1 MVLGIISHCWKL
13 QSCIRQSITPRKE
26 VISMTKSILGHPVIL
41 TRKDIKASKSI
52 KTDQKGNPIPKSR
65 NWKYSIG
72 RIWSLMEG
80 NRLKLTIVILSVIIS
95 SLLGLVGPFMIGQ
108 LIDNKIL
115 KKNFDGI
122 ENDLL
127 ILFFI
132 FIGLSLFSYIAA
144 IIMVTIAQ
152 ETVYKLR
159 MLLFSRLQKLPIPF
173 FDKRQHGELM
183 SRMTNDIDTISQVLN
198 SSFIQFTSSV
208 ITIVGTIIVMLMLS
222 PLLTLLTMMIIPLML
237 VAMRWIT
244 NRTSI
249 LYKKRQR
256 AIGEMN
262 GYIEEIISGQEVVKL
277 FSREARVTDGFTEK
291 NANVRDISYWSV
303 SYSGLIPKVMNFFNN
318 LSFAIV
324 AGIGGVLALNGNE
337 ITVGTIV
344 IFAEYARQFTR
355 PLNDLANQFNTV
367 LSALSGAE
375 RVFEIIDTERE
386 IDIDNSN
393 RNLTIRGDISFEQVV
408 FKYNEEQLKPTIN
421 NVTIQLN
428 QGESL
433 ALVGAT
439 GAGKT
444 TLVQLLA
451 RFYEINAGKILIDNI
466 DIKDIPKQTLRSQ
479 MAYVLQDPF
488 IFDGTIRE
496 NIKYRNQHISDDVMI
511 QAAKDANAY
520 DFIMRLENGFDTEI
534 SFESTH
540 LSQGEK
546 QLINIARALI
556 LDPKILL
563 LDEATSNIDTVTEM
577 KLQQAIERLM
587 KNRTSIIIAHR
598 LNTVK
603 KADKIV
609 VLEKGEILEQGYQ
622 KDLIAQQGIY
632 AKMLKSGDE
641 ALLE

>member
-1 MVLGIISHCWKL
+1 
-13 QSCIRQSITPRKE
+13 
-26 VISMTKSILGHPVIL
+26 MTKSILGHPVIL

-115 KKNFDGI
+115 KKNFDVI

-132 FIGLSLFSYIAA
+132 FIGLSLCSYIAA

>member
-1 MVLGIISHCWKL
+1 MV
-13 QSCIRQSITPRKE
+13 
-26 VISMTKSILGHPVIL
+26 KSILGHPVIL
-41 TRKDIKASKSI
+41 TRKDIKESKSI
-52 KTDQKGNPIPKSR
+52 NTDQRGNPIPKSS
-65 NWKYSIG
+65 NWKYAIG

-80 NRLKLTIVILSVIIS
+80 DRLKLTVVIVSVIIS
-95 SLLGLVGPFMIGQ
+95 SLLGLVGPYMIGQ
-108 LIDNKIL
+108 MIDNKIL
-115 KKNFDGI
+115 KKNFEGI

-127 ILFFI
+127 ILLFI
-132 FIGLSLFSYIAA
+132 FIGLSLFSYVAA

-208 ITIVGTIIVMLMLS
+208 ITIIGTIIVMLLLS

-237 VAMRWIT
+237 IAMHWIT

-249 LYKKRQR
+249 LYKRRQR
-256 AIGEMN
+256 AVGEMN

-277 FSREARVTDGFTEK
+277 FTREARVTEGFTEK
-291 NANVRDISYWSV
+291 NAKVRDISYWSV

-324 AGIGGVLALNGNE
+324 AGIGGILALNGNG

-375 RVFEIIDTERE
+375 RVFEIIDTEPE
-386 IDIDNSN
+386 VDIDNSN
-393 RNLTIRGDISFEQVV
+393 RNLTIQGEISFEHVI

-421 NVTIQLN
+421 DVTIHLN

-444 TLVQLLA
+444 TLMQLLA
-451 RFYEINAGKILIDNI
+451 RFYEINSGKITIDGI
-466 DIKDIPKQTLRSQ
+466 DIKDIPKQTLRNQ

-496 NIKYRNQHISDDVMI
+496 NIKYKNQHISDEIMI

-520 DFIMRLENGFDTEI
+520 DFIMRLEDDFDTKI

-556 LDPKILL
+556 SDPKILL

-603 KADKIV
+603 IADKIV
-609 VLEKGEILEQGYQ
+609 VLEKGKIIEQGYQ
-622 KDLIAQQGIY
+622 KDLVMQDGMY

>member
-1 MVLGIISHCWKL
+1 MV
-13 QSCIRQSITPRKE
+13 
-26 VISMTKSILGHPVIL
+26 KSILGHPVIL
-41 TRKDIKASKSI
+41 TRKDIKESKSI
-52 KTDQKGNPIPKSR
+52 NTDQRGNPIPKSS
-65 NWKYSIG
+65 NWKYAIG

-80 NRLKLTIVILSVIIS
+80 DRLKLTVVIVSVIIS
-95 SLLGLVGPFMIGQ
+95 SLLGLVGPYMIGQ
-108 LIDNKIL
+108 MIDNKIL
-115 KKNFDGI
+115 KKNFEGI

-127 ILFFI
+127 ILLFI
-132 FIGLSLFSYIAA
+132 FIGLSLFSYVAA

-208 ITIVGTIIVMLMLS
+208 ITIIGTIIVMLLLS

-237 VAMRWIT
+237 IAMRWIT

-249 LYKKRQR
+249 LYKRRQR
-256 AIGEMN
+256 AVGEMN

-277 FSREARVTDGFTEK
+277 FTREARVTEGFTEK
-291 NANVRDISYWSV
+291 NAKVRDISYWSV

-324 AGIGGVLALNGNE
+324 AGIGGVLALNGNG

-375 RVFEIIDTERE
+375 RVFEIIDTEPE
-386 IDIDNSN
+386 VDIDNSN
-393 RNLTIRGDISFEQVV
+393 RNLTIQGEISFEHVI

-421 NVTIQLN
+421 DVTIHLN

-444 TLVQLLA
+444 TLMQLLA
-451 RFYEINAGKILIDNI
+451 RFYEINSGKITIDGI
-466 DIKDIPKQTLRSQ
+466 DIKDIPKQTLRNQ

-496 NIKYRNQHISDDVMI
+496 NIKYKNQHISDEVMI

-520 DFIMRLENGFDTEI
+520 DFIMRLEHGFDTKI

-556 LDPKILL
+556 SDPKILL

-603 KADKIV
+603 IADKIV
-609 VLEKGEILEQGYQ
+609 VLEKGKIIEQGYQ
-622 KDLIAQQGIY
+622 KDLVMQDGMY
-632 AKMLKSGDE
+632 ARMLKSGDE

>member
-1 MVLGIISHCWKL
+1 MV
-13 QSCIRQSITPRKE
+13 
-26 VISMTKSILGHPVIL
+26 KSILGHPVIL
-41 TRKDIKASKSI
+41 TRKDIKESKSI
-52 KTDQKGNPIPKSR
+52 NTDQRGNPIPKSS
-65 NWKYSIG
+65 NWKYAIG

-80 NRLKLTIVILSVIIS
+80 DRLKLTVVIVSVIIS
-95 SLLGLVGPFMIGQ
+95 SLLGLVGPYMIGQ
-108 LIDNKIL
+108 MIDNKIL
-115 KKNFDGI
+115 KKNFEGI

-127 ILFFI
+127 ILLFI
-132 FIGLSLFSYIAA
+132 FIGLSLFSYVAA

-208 ITIVGTIIVMLMLS
+208 ITIIGTIIVMLLLS

-237 VAMRWIT
+237 IAMRWIT

-249 LYKKRQR
+249 LYKRRQR
-256 AIGEMN
+256 AVGEMN

-277 FSREARVTDGFTEK
+277 FTREARVTEGFTEK
-291 NANVRDISYWSV
+291 NAKVRDISYWSV

-324 AGIGGVLALNGNE
+324 AGIGGILALNGNG

-375 RVFEIIDTERE
+375 RVFEIIDTEPE
-386 IDIDNSN
+386 VDIDNSN
-393 RNLTIRGDISFEQVV
+393 RNLTIQGEISFEHVI

-421 NVTIQLN
+421 DVTIHLN

-444 TLVQLLA
+444 TLMQLLA
-451 RFYEINAGKILIDNI
+451 RFYEINSGKITIDGI
-466 DIKDIPKQTLRSQ
+466 DIKDIPKQTLRNQ

-496 NIKYRNQHISDDVMI
+496 NIKYKNQHISDEVMI

-520 DFIMRLENGFDTEI
+520 DFIMRLEHGFDTKI

-556 LDPKILL
+556 SDPKILL

-603 KADKIV
+603 IADKIV
-609 VLEKGEILEQGYQ
+609 VLEKGKIIEQGYQ
-622 KDLIAQQGIY
+622 KDLVMQDGMY
-632 AKMLKSGDE
+632 ARMLKSGDE

>member
-1 MVLGIISHCWKL
+1 MV
-13 QSCIRQSITPRKE
+13 
-26 VISMTKSILGHPVIL
+26 KSILGHPVIL
-41 TRKDIKASKSI
+41 TRKDIKESKTI
-52 KTDQKGNPIPKSR
+52 NTDQRGNPIPKSS
-65 NWKYSIG
+65 NWKYAIG

-80 NRLKLTIVILSVIIS
+80 DRLKLTVVIVSVIIS
-95 SLLGLVGPFMIGQ
+95 SLLGLVGPYMIGQ
-108 LIDNKIL
+108 MIDNKIL
-115 KKNFDGI
+115 KKNFEGI

-127 ILFFI
+127 ILLFI
-132 FIGLSLFSYIAA
+132 FIGLSLFSYVAA

-208 ITIVGTIIVMLMLS
+208 ITIIGTIIVMLLLS

-237 VAMRWIT
+237 IAMRWIT

-249 LYKKRQR
+249 LYKRRQR
-256 AIGEMN
+256 AVGEMN

-277 FSREARVTDGFTEK
+277 FTREARVTEGFTEK
-291 NANVRDISYWSV
+291 NAKVRDISYWSV

-324 AGIGGVLALNGNE
+324 AGIGGVLALNGNG

-375 RVFEIIDTERE
+375 RVFEIIDTEPE
-386 IDIDNSN
+386 VDIDNSN
-393 RNLTIRGDISFEQVV
+393 RNLTIQGEISFEHVI

-421 NVTIQLN
+421 DVTIHLN

-444 TLVQLLA
+444 TLMQLLA
-451 RFYEINAGKILIDNI
+451 RFYEINSGKITIDGI
-466 DIKDIPKQTLRSQ
+466 DIKDIPKQTLRNQ

-496 NIKYRNQHISDDVMI
+496 NIKYKNQHISDEVMI

-520 DFIMRLENGFDTEI
+520 DFIMSLEHGFDTKI

-556 LDPKILL
+556 SDPKILL

-603 KADKIV
+603 IADKIV
-609 VLEKGEILEQGYQ
+609 VLEKGKIIEQGYQ
-622 KDLIAQQGIY
+622 KDLVMQDGMY
-632 AKMLKSGDE
+632 TKMLKSGDE

>member
-1 MVLGIISHCWKL
+1 MV
-13 QSCIRQSITPRKE
+13 
-26 VISMTKSILGHPVIL
+26 KSILGHPVIL
-41 TRKDIKASKSI
+41 TRKDIKESKTI
-52 KTDQKGNPIPKSR
+52 NTDQRGNPIPKSS
-65 NWKYSIG
+65 NWKYAIG

-80 NRLKLTIVILSVIIS
+80 NRLKLTVVIVSVIIS
-95 SLLGLVGPFMIGQ
+95 SLLGLVGPYMIGQ
-108 LIDNKIL
+108 MIDNKIL
-115 KKNFDGI
+115 KKNFEGI

-127 ILFFI
+127 ILLFI
-132 FIGLSLFSYIAA
+132 FIGLSLFSYVAA

-159 MLLFSRLQKLPIPF
+159 MLLFSRLQKLPISF

-208 ITIVGTIIVMLMLS
+208 ITIIGTIIVMLLLS

-237 VAMRWIT
+237 IAMRWIT

-249 LYKKRQR
+249 LYKRRQR
-256 AIGEMN
+256 AVGEMN

-277 FSREARVTDGFTEK
+277 FTREARVTEGFTEK
-291 NANVRDISYWSV
+291 NAKVRDISYWSV

-324 AGIGGVLALNGNE
+324 AGIGGVLALNGNG

-375 RVFEIIDTERE
+375 RVFEIIDTEPE
-386 IDIDNSN
+386 VDIDNSN
-393 RNLTIRGDISFEQVV
+393 RNLTIQGEISFEHVI

-421 NVTIQLN
+421 DVTIHLN

-444 TLVQLLA
+444 TLMQLLA
-451 RFYEINAGKILIDNI
+451 RFYEINSGKITIDGI
-466 DIKDIPKQTLRSQ
+466 DIKDIPKQTLRNQ

-496 NIKYRNQHISDDVMI
+496 NIKYKNQHISDEVMI

-520 DFIMRLENGFDTEI
+520 DFIMRLEHGFDTKI

-556 LDPKILL
+556 SDPKILL

-603 KADKIV
+603 IADKIV
-609 VLEKGEILEQGYQ
+609 VLEKGKIIEQGYQ
-622 KDLIAQQGIY
+622 KDLVMQDGMY

>member
-1 MVLGIISHCWKL
+1 M
-13 QSCIRQSITPRKE
+13 IR
-26 VISMTKSILGHPVIL
+26 SILGHPVIL

-52 KTDQKGNPIPKSR
+52 KTDQRGNPIPKSR

-122 ENDLL
+122 ENDLVM
-127 ILFFI
+127 LFFI

-355 PLNDLANQFNTV
+355 PLNDPANQFNTV

-375 RVFEIIDTERE
+375 RVFEIIDTEPE
-386 IDIDNSN
+386 IDIDNRN
-393 RNLTIRGDISFEQVV
+393 KNLTIRGDISFEQVV

-466 DIKDIPKQTLRSQ
+466 DIKDIPKQTLRNQ

-496 NIKYRNQHISDDVMI
+496 NIKYRNQHVSDDVMI

>member
-1 MVLGIISHCWKL
+1 MI
-13 QSCIRQSITPRKE
+13 
-26 VISMTKSILGHPVIL
+26 KSILGHPVIL
-41 TRKDIKASKSI
+41 TRKDIKESKSI
-52 KTDQKGNPIPKSR
+52 KTDQRGNPIPKSS

-95 SLLGLVGPFMIGQ
+95 SLLGLVGPYMIGQ

-122 ENDLL
+122 ENDLV

-208 ITIVGTIIVMLMLS
+208 ITIVGTIIVMLLLS

-324 AGIGGVLALNGNE
+324 AGIGGLLALNGNE

-375 RVFEIIDTERE
+375 RVFEIIDTEPE
-386 IDIDNSN
+386 IDIDNRN
-393 RNLTIRGDISFEQVV
+393 RNLTIRGDISFDQVV

-451 RFYEINAGKILIDNI
+451 RFYEINAGKIMIDNI
-466 DIKDIPKQTLRSQ
+466 DIKDIPKQTLRNQ

-496 NIKYRNQHISDDVMI
+496 NIKYRNQHVSDDVMI

-520 DFIMRLENGFDTEI
+520 DFIMRLENDFDTEI

-603 KADKIV
+603 KTDKIV

>member
-1 MVLGIISHCWKL
+1 MV
-13 QSCIRQSITPRKE
+13 
-26 VISMTKSILGHPVIL
+26 KSILGHPVIL
-41 TRKDIKASKSI
+41 TRKDIKESKSI
-52 KTDQKGNPIPKSR
+52 NTDQRGNPIPKSS
-65 NWKYSIG
+65 NWKYAIG

-80 NRLKLTIVILSVIIS
+80 DRLKLTVVIVSVIIS
-95 SLLGLVGPFMIGQ
+95 SLLGLVGPYMIGQ
-108 LIDNKIL
+108 MIDNKIL
-115 KKNFDGI
+115 KKNFEGI

-127 ILFFI
+127 ILLFI
-132 FIGLSLFSYIAA
+132 FIGLSLFSYVAA

-208 ITIVGTIIVMLMLS
+208 ITIIGTIIVMLLLS

-237 VAMRWIT
+237 IAMRWIT

-249 LYKKRQR
+249 LYKRRQR

-277 FSREARVTDGFTEK
+277 FTREARVTEGFTEK
-291 NANVRDISYWSV
+291 NAKVRDISYWSV

-324 AGIGGVLALNGNE
+324 AGIGGVLALNGNG

-375 RVFEIIDTERE
+375 RVFEIIDTEPE
-386 IDIDNSN
+386 VDIDNSN
-393 RNLTIRGDISFEQVV
+393 RNLTIQGEISFEHVI

-421 NVTIQLN
+421 DVTIHLN

-444 TLVQLLA
+444 TLMQLLA
-451 RFYEINAGKILIDNI
+451 RFYEINSGKITIDGI
-466 DIKDIPKQTLRSQ
+466 DIKDIPKQTLRNQ

-496 NIKYRNQHISDDVMI
+496 NIKYKNQHISDEVMI

-520 DFIMRLENGFDTEI
+520 DFIMRLEHGFDTKI

-556 LDPKILL
+556 SDPKILL

-603 KADKIV
+603 IADKIV
-609 VLEKGEILEQGYQ
+609 VLEKGKIIEQGYQ
-622 KDLIAQQGIY
+622 KDLVMQDGMY
-632 AKMLKSGDE
+632 ARMLKSGDE

>member
-1 MVLGIISHCWKL
+1 MV
-13 QSCIRQSITPRKE
+13 
-26 VISMTKSILGHPVIL
+26 KSILGHPVIL
-41 TRKDIKASKSI
+41 TRKDIKESKSI
-52 KTDQKGNPIPKSR
+52 NTDQRGNPIPKSS
-65 NWKYSIG
+65 NWKYAIG

-80 NRLKLTIVILSVIIS
+80 DRLKLTVVIVSVIIS
-95 SLLGLVGPFMIGQ
+95 SLLGLVGPYMIGQ
-108 LIDNKIL
+108 MIDNKIL
-115 KKNFDGI
+115 KKNFEGI

-127 ILFFI
+127 ILLFI
-132 FIGLSLFSYIAA
+132 FIGLSLFSYVAA

-208 ITIVGTIIVMLMLS
+208 ITIIGTIIVMLLLS

-237 VAMRWIT
+237 IAMRWIT

-249 LYKKRQR
+249 LYKRRQR
-256 AIGEMN
+256 AVGEMN

-277 FSREARVTDGFTEK
+277 FTREARVTEGFTEK
-291 NANVRDISYWSV
+291 NAKVRDISYWSV

-324 AGIGGVLALNGNE
+324 AGIGGILALNGNG

-375 RVFEIIDTERE
+375 RVFEIIDTEPE
-386 IDIDNSN
+386 VDIDNSN
-393 RNLTIRGDISFEQVV
+393 RKLTIQGEISFEHVI

-421 NVTIQLN
+421 DVTIHLN

-444 TLVQLLA
+444 TLMQLLA
-451 RFYEINAGKILIDNI
+451 RFYEINSGKITIDGI
-466 DIKDIPKQTLRSQ
+466 DIKAIPKQTLRNQ

-496 NIKYRNQHISDDVMI
+496 NIKYKNQHISDEVMI

-520 DFIMRLENGFDTEI
+520 DFIMRLEHGFDTKI

-556 LDPKILL
+556 SDPKILL

-603 KADKIV
+603 IADKIV
-609 VLEKGEILEQGYQ
+609 VLEKGKIIEQGYQ
-622 KDLIAQQGIY
+622 KDLVMQDGMY

>member
-1 MVLGIISHCWKL
+1 MV
-13 QSCIRQSITPRKE
+13 
-26 VISMTKSILGHPVIL
+26 KSILGHPVIL
-41 TRKDIKASKSI
+41 TRKDIKESKSI
-52 KTDQKGNPIPKSR
+52 NTDQRGNPIPKSS
-65 NWKYSIG
+65 NWKYAIG

-80 NRLKLTIVILSVIIS
+80 DRLKLTVVIVSVIIS
-95 SLLGLVGPFMIGQ
+95 SLLGLVGPYMIGQ
-108 LIDNKIL
+108 MIDNKIL
-115 KKNFDGI
+115 KKNFEGI

-127 ILFFI
+127 ILLFI
-132 FIGLSLFSYIAA
+132 FIGLSLFSYVAA

-208 ITIVGTIIVMLMLS
+208 ITIIGTIIVMLLLS

-237 VAMRWIT
+237 IAMHWIT

-249 LYKKRQR
+249 LYKRRQR

-277 FSREARVTDGFTEK
+277 FTREARVTEGFTEK
-291 NANVRDISYWSV
+291 NAKVRDISYWSV

-324 AGIGGVLALNGNE
+324 AGIGGVLALNGNG

-355 PLNDLANQFNTV
+355 PLNDMANQFNTV

-375 RVFEIIDTERE
+375 RVFEIIDTEPE
-386 IDIDNSN
+386 VDIDNSN
-393 RNLTIRGDISFEQVV
+393 RNLTIQGEISFEHVI

-421 NVTIQLN
+421 DVTIHLN

-444 TLVQLLA
+444 TLMQLLA
-451 RFYEINAGKILIDNI
+451 RFYEINSGKITIDGI
-466 DIKDIPKQTLRSQ
+466 DIKDIPKQTLRNQ

-496 NIKYRNQHISDDVMI
+496 NIKYKNQHISDEIMI
-511 QAAKDANAY
+511 HAAKDANAY
-520 DFIMRLENGFDTEI
+520 DFIMRLEDGFDTKI

-556 LDPKILL
+556 SDPKILL

-603 KADKIV
+603 IADKIV
-609 VLEKGEILEQGYQ
+609 VLEKGKIIEQGYQ
-622 KDLIAQQGIY
+622 KDLVMQDGMY

>member
-1 MVLGIISHCWKL
+1 MI
-13 QSCIRQSITPRKE
+13 
-26 VISMTKSILGHPVIL
+26 KSILGHPVIL
-41 TRKDIKASKSI
+41 TRKDIKESKSI
-52 KTDQKGNPIPKSR
+52 KTDQRGNPIPKSS
-65 NWKYSIG
+65 NWKYAIG

-80 NRLKLTIVILSVIIS
+80 NRLKLTVVIVSVIIS
-95 SLLGLVGPFMIGQ
+95 SLLGLVGPYMIGQ
-108 LIDNKIL
+108 MIDNKIL
-115 KKNFDGI
+115 KKNFEGI

-132 FIGLSLFSYIAA
+132 FIGLSLFSYVAA

-198 SSFIQFTSSV
+198 SSFIQFTSSI
-208 ITIVGTIIVMLMLS
+208 ITIIGTIIVMLLLS

-237 VAMRWIT
+237 IAMRWIT

-249 LYKKRQR
+249 LYKRRQR

-277 FSREARVTDGFTEK
+277 FTREARVTEGFTEK
-291 NANVRDISYWSV
+291 NAKVRDISYWSV

-324 AGIGGVLALNGNE
+324 AGIGGVLALNGNG

-375 RVFEIIDTERE
+375 RVFEIIDTEPE
-386 IDIDNSN
+386 VDIDNSN
-393 RNLTIRGDISFEQVV
+393 RNLTIRGEISFEQVT

-421 NVTIQLN
+421 DVTIHLN

-444 TLVQLLA
+444 TLMQLLA
-451 RFYEINAGKILIDNI
+451 RFYEINSGKITIDGI
-466 DIKDIPKQTLRSQ
+466 DIKDIPKQTLRNQ

-496 NIKYRNQHISDDVMI
+496 NIKYKNQHISDEVMI

-520 DFIMRLENGFDTEI
+520 DFIMRLEDGFDTKI

-556 LDPKILL
+556 SDPKILL

-587 KNRTSIIIAHR
+587 KNRTSLIIAHR

-603 KADKIV
+603 IADKIV
-609 VLEKGEILEQGYQ
+609 VLEKGKIIEQGYQ
-622 KDLIAQQGIY
+622 KDLVMQDGMY

>member
-1 MVLGIISHCWKL
+1 MV
-13 QSCIRQSITPRKE
+13 
-26 VISMTKSILGHPVIL
+26 KSILGHPVIL
-41 TRKDIKASKSI
+41 TRKDIKESKSI
-52 KTDQKGNPIPKSR
+52 NTDQRGNPIPKSS
-65 NWKYSIG
+65 NWKYAIG

-80 NRLKLTIVILSVIIS
+80 DRLKLTVVIVSVIIS
-95 SLLGLVGPFMIGQ
+95 SLLGLVGPYMIGQ
-108 LIDNKIL
+108 MIDNKIL
-115 KKNFDGI
+115 KKNFEGI

-127 ILFFI
+127 ILLFI
-132 FIGLSLFSYIAA
+132 FIGLSLFSYVAA

-208 ITIVGTIIVMLMLS
+208 ITIIGTIIVMLLLS

-237 VAMRWIT
+237 IAMRWIT

-249 LYKKRQR
+249 LYKRRQR
-256 AIGEMN
+256 AVGEMN

-277 FSREARVTDGFTEK
+277 FTREARVTEGFTEK
-291 NANVRDISYWSV
+291 NAKVRDISYWSV

-324 AGIGGVLALNGNE
+324 AGIGGILALNGNG

-344 IFAEYARQFTR
+344 IFAKYARQFTR

-375 RVFEIIDTERE
+375 RVFEIIDTEPE
-386 IDIDNSN
+386 VDIDNSN
-393 RNLTIRGDISFEQVV
+393 RNLTIQGEISFEHVI

-421 NVTIQLN
+421 DVTIHLN

-444 TLVQLLA
+444 TLMQLLA
-451 RFYEINAGKILIDNI
+451 RFYEINSGKITIDGI
-466 DIKDIPKQTLRSQ
+466 DIKDIPKQTLRNQ

-496 NIKYRNQHISDDVMI
+496 NIKYKNQHISDEIMI

-520 DFIMRLENGFDTEI
+520 DFIMRLEDGFDTKI

-556 LDPKILL
+556 SDPKILL

-603 KADKIV
+603 IADKIV
-609 VLEKGEILEQGYQ
+609 VLEKGKIIEQGYQ
-622 KDLIAQQGIY
+622 KDLVMQDGMY

>member
-1 MVLGIISHCWKL
+1 MV
-13 QSCIRQSITPRKE
+13 
-26 VISMTKSILGHPVIL
+26 KSILGHPVIL
-41 TRKDIKASKSI
+41 TRKDIKESKSI
-52 KTDQKGNPIPKSR
+52 NTDQRGNPIPKSS
-65 NWKYSIG
+65 NWKYAIG

-80 NRLKLTIVILSVIIS
+80 DRLKLTVVIVSVIIS
-95 SLLGLVGPFMIGQ
+95 SLLGLVGPYMIGQ
-108 LIDNKIL
+108 MIDNKIL
-115 KKNFDGI
+115 KKNFEGI

-127 ILFFI
+127 ILLFI
-132 FIGLSLFSYIAA
+132 FIGLSLFSYVAA

-152 ETVYKLR
+152 EAVYRLR

-208 ITIVGTIIVMLMLS
+208 ITIIGTIIVMLLLS

-237 VAMRWIT
+237 IAMHWIT

-249 LYKKRQR
+249 LYKRRQR
-256 AIGEMN
+256 AVGEMN

-277 FSREARVTDGFTEK
+277 FTREARVTEGFTEK
-291 NANVRDISYWSV
+291 NAKVRDISYWSV

-324 AGIGGVLALNGNE
+324 AGIGGILALNGNG

-375 RVFEIIDTERE
+375 RVFEIIDTEPE
-386 IDIDNSN
+386 VDIDNSN
-393 RNLTIRGDISFEQVV
+393 RNLTIQGEISFEHVI

-421 NVTIQLN
+421 DVTIHLN

-444 TLVQLLA
+444 TLMQLLA
-451 RFYEINAGKILIDNI
+451 RFYEINSGKITIDGI
-466 DIKDIPKQTLRSQ
+466 DIKDIPKQTLRNQ

-496 NIKYRNQHISDDVMI
+496 NIKYKNQHISDEVMI

-520 DFIMRLENGFDTEI
+520 DFIMRLEDDFDTKI

-556 LDPKILL
+556 SDPKILL

-603 KADKIV
+603 IADKIV
-609 VLEKGEILEQGYQ
+609 VLEKGKIIEQGYQ
-622 KDLIAQQGIY
+622 KDLVMQDGMY

>member
-1 MVLGIISHCWKL
+1 MV
-13 QSCIRQSITPRKE
+13 
-26 VISMTKSILGHPVIL
+26 KSILGHPVIL
-41 TRKDIKASKSI
+41 TRKDIKESKSI
-52 KTDQKGNPIPKSR
+52 NTDQRGNPIPKSS
-65 NWKYSIG
+65 NWKYAIG

-80 NRLKLTIVILSVIIS
+80 DRLKLTVVIVSVIIS
-95 SLLGLVGPFMIGQ
+95 SLLGLVGPYMIGQ
-108 LIDNKIL
+108 MIDNKIL
-115 KKNFDGI
+115 KKNFEGI

-127 ILFFI
+127 ILLFI
-132 FIGLSLFSYIAA
+132 FIGLSLFSYVAA

-208 ITIVGTIIVMLMLS
+208 ITIIGTIIVMLLLS

-237 VAMRWIT
+237 IAMRWIT

-249 LYKKRQR
+249 LYKRRQR
-256 AIGEMN
+256 AVGEMN
-262 GYIEEIISGQEVVKL
+262 GFIEEIISGQEVVKL
-277 FSREARVTDGFTEK
+277 FTREARVTEGFTEK
-291 NANVRDISYWSV
+291 NAKVRDISYWSV

-324 AGIGGVLALNGNE
+324 AGIGGVLALNGNG

-375 RVFEIIDTERE
+375 RVFEIIDTEPE
-386 IDIDNSN
+386 VDIDNSN
-393 RNLTIRGDISFEQVV
+393 RNLTIQGEISFEHVI

-421 NVTIQLN
+421 DVTIHLN

-444 TLVQLLA
+444 TLMQLLA
-451 RFYEINAGKILIDNI
+451 RFYKINSGKITIDGI
-466 DIKDIPKQTLRSQ
+466 DIKDIPKQTLRNQ

-496 NIKYRNQHISDDVMI
+496 NIKYKNQHISDEVMI

-520 DFIMRLENGFDTEI
+520 DFIMRLEHGFDTKI

-556 LDPKILL
+556 SDPKILL

-603 KADKIV
+603 IADKIV
-609 VLEKGEILEQGYQ
+609 VLEKGKIIEQGYQ
-622 KDLIAQQGIY
+622 KDLVMQDGMY

>member
-1 MVLGIISHCWKL
+1 MV
-13 QSCIRQSITPRKE
+13 
-26 VISMTKSILGHPVIL
+26 KSILGHPVIL
-41 TRKDIKASKSI
+41 TRKDIKESKSI
-52 KTDQKGNPIPKSR
+52 NTDQRGNPIPKSS
-65 NWKYSIG
+65 NWKYAIG

-80 NRLKLTIVILSVIIS
+80 DRLKLTVVIVSVIIS
-95 SLLGLVGPFMIGQ
+95 SLLGLVGPYMIGQ
-108 LIDNKIL
+108 MIDNKIL
-115 KKNFDGI
+115 KKNFEGI
-122 ENDLL
+122 EKDLL
-127 ILFFI
+127 ILLFI
-132 FIGLSLFSYIAA
+132 FIGLSLFSYVAA

-208 ITIVGTIIVMLMLS
+208 ITIIGTIIVMLLLS

-237 VAMRWIT
+237 IAMRWIT

-249 LYKKRQR
+249 LYKRRQR
-256 AIGEMN
+256 AVGEMN

-277 FSREARVTDGFTEK
+277 FTREARVTEGFTEK
-291 NANVRDISYWSV
+291 NAKVRDISYWSV

-324 AGIGGVLALNGNE
+324 AGIGGVLALNGNG

-375 RVFEIIDTERE
+375 RVFEIIDTEPE
-386 IDIDNSN
+386 VDIDNSN
-393 RNLTIRGDISFEQVV
+393 RNLTIQGEISFEHVI

-421 NVTIQLN
+421 DVTIHLN

-444 TLVQLLA
+444 TLMQLLA
-451 RFYEINAGKILIDNI
+451 RFYEINSGKITIDGI
-466 DIKDIPKQTLRSQ
+466 DIKDIPKQTLRNQ

-496 NIKYRNQHISDDVMI
+496 NIKYKNQHISDEVMI

-520 DFIMRLENGFDTEI
+520 DFIMRLEHGFDTKI

-556 LDPKILL
+556 SDPKILL

-603 KADKIV
+603 IADKIV
-609 VLEKGEILEQGYQ
+609 VLEKGKIIEQGYQ
-622 KDLIAQQGIY
+622 KDLVMQDGMY
-632 AKMLKSGDE
+632 ARMLKSGDE

>member
-1 MVLGIISHCWKL
+1 MV
-13 QSCIRQSITPRKE
+13 
-26 VISMTKSILGHPVIL
+26 KSILGHPVIL
-41 TRKDIKASKSI
+41 TRKDIKESKTI
-52 KTDQKGNPIPKSR
+52 NTDQRGNPIPKSS
-65 NWKYSIG
+65 NWKYAIG

-80 NRLKLTIVILSVIIS
+80 DRLKLTVVIVSVIIS
-95 SLLGLVGPFMIGQ
+95 SLLGLVGPYMIGQ
-108 LIDNKIL
+108 MIDNKIL
-115 KKNFDGI
+115 KKNFEGI

-127 ILFFI
+127 ILLFI
-132 FIGLSLFSYIAA
+132 FIGLSLFSYVAA

-208 ITIVGTIIVMLMLS
+208 ITIIGTIIVMLLLS

-237 VAMRWIT
+237 IAMRWIT

-249 LYKKRQR
+249 LYKRRQR
-256 AIGEMN
+256 AVGEMN

-277 FSREARVTDGFTEK
+277 FTREARVTEGFTEK
-291 NANVRDISYWSV
+291 NAKVRDISYWSV

-324 AGIGGVLALNGNE
+324 AGIGGVLALNGNG

-375 RVFEIIDTERE
+375 RVFEIIDTEPE
-386 IDIDNSN
+386 VDIDNSN
-393 RNLTIRGDISFEQVV
+393 RNLTIQGEISFEHVI

-421 NVTIQLN
+421 DVTIDLN

-444 TLVQLLA
+444 TLMQLLA
-451 RFYEINAGKILIDNI
+451 RFYEINSGKITIDGI
-466 DIKDIPKQTLRSQ
+466 DIKDIPKQTLRNQ

-496 NIKYRNQHISDDVMI
+496 NIKYKNQHISDEVMI

-520 DFIMRLENGFDTEI
+520 DFIMSLEHGFDTKI

-556 LDPKILL
+556 SDPKILL

-603 KADKIV
+603 IADKIV
-609 VLEKGEILEQGYQ
+609 VLEKGKIIEQGYQ
-622 KDLIAQQGIY
+622 NDLVMQDGMY

>member
-1 MVLGIISHCWKL
+1 MV
-13 QSCIRQSITPRKE
+13 
-26 VISMTKSILGHPVIL
+26 KSILGHPVIL
-41 TRKDIKASKSI
+41 TRKDIKESKSI
-52 KTDQKGNPIPKSR
+52 NTDQRGNPIPKSSD
-65 NWKYSIG
+65 WKYAIG

-80 NRLKLTIVILSVIIS
+80 DRLKLTVVIVSVIIS
-95 SLLGLVGPFMIGQ
+95 SLLGLVGPYMIGQ
-108 LIDNKIL
+108 MIDNKIL
-115 KKNFDGI
+115 KKNFEGI

-127 ILFFI
+127 ILLFI
-132 FIGLSLFSYIAA
+132 FIGLSLFSYVAA

-159 MLLFSRLQKLPIPF
+159 MLLFSRLQRLPIPF

-208 ITIVGTIIVMLMLS
+208 ITIIGTIIVMLLLS

-237 VAMRWIT
+237 IAMRWIT

-249 LYKKRQR
+249 LYKRRQR
-256 AIGEMN
+256 AVGEMN

-277 FSREARVTDGFTEK
+277 FTREARVTEGFTEK
-291 NANVRDISYWSV
+291 NAKVRDISYWSV

-324 AGIGGVLALNGNE
+324 AGIGGILALNGNG

-375 RVFEIIDTERE
+375 RVFEIIDTEPE
-386 IDIDNSN
+386 VDIDNSN
-393 RNLTIRGDISFEQVV
+393 RNLTIQGEISFEHVI

-421 NVTIQLN
+421 DVTIHLN

-444 TLVQLLA
+444 TLMQLLA
-451 RFYEINAGKILIDNI
+451 RFYEINSGKITIDGI
-466 DIKDIPKQTLRSQ
+466 DIKDIPKQTLRNQ

-496 NIKYRNQHISDDVMI
+496 NIKYKNQHISDEIMI

-520 DFIMRLENGFDTEI
+520 DFIMRLEDGFDTKI

-556 LDPKILL
+556 SDPKILL

-603 KADKIV
+603 IADKIV
-609 VLEKGEILEQGYQ
+609 VLEKGKIIEQGYQ
-622 KDLIAQQGIY
+622 KDLVMQDGMY

>member
-1 MVLGIISHCWKL
+1 MI
-13 QSCIRQSITPRKE
+13 
-26 VISMTKSILGHPVIL
+26 KSILGHPVIL
-41 TRKDIKASKSI
+41 TRKDIKESKSI
-52 KTDQKGNPIPKSR
+52 KTDQRGNPIPKSS
-65 NWKYSIG
+65 NWKYAIG

-80 NRLKLTIVILSVIIS
+80 NRLKLTVVIVSVIIS
-95 SLLGLVGPFMIGQ
+95 SLLGLIGPYMIGQ
-108 LIDNKIL
+108 MIDNKIL
-115 KKNFDGI
+115 KKNFEGI

-132 FIGLSLFSYIAA
+132 FIGLSLFSYVAA

-198 SSFIQFTSSV
+198 SSFIQFTSSI
-208 ITIVGTIIVMLMLS
+208 ITIIGTIIVMLLLS

-237 VAMRWIT
+237 IAMRWIT

-249 LYKKRQR
+249 LYKRRQR

-277 FSREARVTDGFTEK
+277 FTREVRVTEGFTEK
-291 NANVRDISYWSV
+291 NAKVRDISYWSV

-324 AGIGGVLALNGNE
+324 AGIGGVLALNGNG

-375 RVFEIIDTERE
+375 RVFEIIDTEPE
-386 IDIDNSN
+386 VDIDNSN
-393 RNLTIRGDISFEQVV
+393 RNLTIRGEISFEQVT

-421 NVTIQLN
+421 DVTIHLN

-444 TLVQLLA
+444 TLMQLLA
-451 RFYEINAGKILIDNI
+451 RFYEINSGKIMIDGI
-466 DIKDIPKQTLRSQ
+466 DIKDIPKQTLRNQ

-496 NIKYRNQHISDDVMI
+496 NIKYKNQHISDEVMI

-520 DFIMRLENGFDTEI
+520 DFIMRLEDGFDTKI

-556 LDPKILL
+556 SDPKILL

-603 KADKIV
+603 IADKIV
-609 VLEKGEILEQGYQ
+609 VLEKGKIIEQGYQ
-622 KDLIAQQGIY
+622 KDLVMQDGMY
-632 AKMLKSGDE
+632 AKMLKSGDK

>member
-1 MVLGIISHCWKL
+1 MI
-13 QSCIRQSITPRKE
+13 
-26 VISMTKSILGHPVIL
+26 KSILGHPVIL
-41 TRKDIKASKSI
+41 TRKDIKESKSI
-52 KTDQKGNPIPKSR
+52 KTDQRGNPIPKSS
-65 NWKYSIG
+65 NWKYAIG

-80 NRLKLTIVILSVIIS
+80 NRLKLTVVIVSVIIS
-95 SLLGLVGPFMIGQ
+95 SLLGLVGPYMIGQ
-108 LIDNKIL
+108 MIDNKIL
-115 KKNFDGI
+115 KKNFEGI

-132 FIGLSLFSYIAA
+132 FIGLSLFSYVAA

-198 SSFIQFTSSV
+198 SSFIQFTSSI
-208 ITIVGTIIVMLMLS
+208 ITIIGTIIVMLLLS

-237 VAMRWIT
+237 IAMRWIT

-249 LYKKRQR
+249 LYKRRQR

-277 FSREARVTDGFTEK
+277 FTREARVTEGFTEK
-291 NANVRDISYWSV
+291 NAKVRDISYWSV

-324 AGIGGVLALNGNE
+324 AGIGGVLALNGNG

-375 RVFEIIDTERE
+375 RVFEIIDTEPE
-386 IDIDNSN
+386 VDIDNSN
-393 RNLTIRGDISFEQVV
+393 RNLTIRGEISFEQVT

-421 NVTIQLN
+421 DMTIHLN

-444 TLVQLLA
+444 TLMQLLA
-451 RFYEINAGKILIDNI
+451 RFYEINSGKITIDGI
-466 DIKDIPKQTLRSQ
+466 DIKDIPKQTLRNQ

-496 NIKYRNQHISDDVMI
+496 NIKYKNQHISDEVMI

-520 DFIMRLENGFDTEI
+520 DFIMRLEDGFDTKI

-556 LDPKILL
+556 SDPKILL

-603 KADKIV
+603 IADKIV
-609 VLEKGEILEQGYQ
+609 VLEKGEIIEQGYQ
-622 KDLIAQQGIY
+622 KDLVMQDGMY

>member
-1 MVLGIISHCWKL
+1 MV
-13 QSCIRQSITPRKE
+13 
-26 VISMTKSILGHPVIL
+26 KSILGHPVIL
-41 TRKDIKASKSI
+41 TRKDIKESKSI
-52 KTDQKGNPIPKSR
+52 NTDQRGNPIPKSS
-65 NWKYSIG
+65 NWKYAIG

-80 NRLKLTIVILSVIIS
+80 DRLKLTVVIVSVIIS
-95 SLLGLVGPFMIGQ
+95 SLLGLVGPYMIGQ
-108 LIDNKIL
+108 MIDNKIL
-115 KKNFDGI
+115 KKNFEGI

-127 ILFFI
+127 ILLFI
-132 FIGLSLFSYIAA
+132 FIGLSLFSYVAA

-208 ITIVGTIIVMLMLS
+208 ITIIGTIIVMLLLS

-237 VAMRWIT
+237 IAMRWIT

-249 LYKKRQR
+249 LYKRRQR
-256 AIGEMN
+256 AVGEMN

-277 FSREARVTDGFTEK
+277 FTREARVTEGFTEK
-291 NANVRDISYWSV
+291 NAKVRDISYWSV

-324 AGIGGVLALNGNE
+324 AGIGGILALNGNG

-375 RVFEIIDTERE
+375 RVFEIIDTEPE
-386 IDIDNSN
+386 VDIDNSN
-393 RNLTIRGDISFEQVV
+393 RNLTIRGEISFEQVT

-421 NVTIQLN
+421 DVTIYLN

-444 TLVQLLA
+444 TLMQLLA
-451 RFYEINAGKILIDNI
+451 RFYEINSGKITIDGI
-466 DIKDIPKQTLRSQ
+466 DIKDIPKQTLRNQ

-496 NIKYRNQHISDDVMI
+496 NIKYKNQHISDEVMI

-520 DFIMRLENGFDTEI
+520 DFIMRLEDGFDTKI

-556 LDPKILL
+556 SDPKILL

-603 KADKIV
+603 IADKIV
-609 VLEKGEILEQGYQ
+609 VLEKGKIIEQGYQ
-622 KDLIAQQGIY
+622 KDLVMQDGMY

>member
-1 MVLGIISHCWKL
+1 MV
-13 QSCIRQSITPRKE
+13 
-26 VISMTKSILGHPVIL
+26 KSILGHPVIL
-41 TRKDIKASKSI
+41 TRKDIKESKSI
-52 KTDQKGNPIPKSR
+52 NTDQRGNPIPKSS
-65 NWKYSIG
+65 NWKYAID

-80 NRLKLTIVILSVIIS
+80 DRLKLTVVIVSVIIS
-95 SLLGLVGPFMIGQ
+95 SLLGLVGPYMIGQ
-108 LIDNKIL
+108 MIDNKIL
-115 KKNFDGI
+115 KKNFEGI

-127 ILFFI
+127 ILLFI
-132 FIGLSLFSYIAA
+132 FIGLSLFSYVAA

-208 ITIVGTIIVMLMLS
+208 ITIIGTIIVMLLLS

-237 VAMRWIT
+237 IAMRWIT

-249 LYKKRQR
+249 LYKRRQR
-256 AIGEMN
+256 AVGEMN

-277 FSREARVTDGFTEK
+277 FTREARVTEGFTEK
-291 NANVRDISYWSV
+291 NAKVRDISYWSV

-324 AGIGGVLALNGNE
+324 AGIGGVLALNGNG

-375 RVFEIIDTERE
+375 RVFEIIDTEPE
-386 IDIDNSN
+386 VDIDNSN
-393 RNLTIRGDISFEQVV
+393 RNLTIQGEISFEHVI

-421 NVTIQLN
+421 DVTIHLN

-444 TLVQLLA
+444 TLMQLLA
-451 RFYEINAGKILIDNI
+451 RFYEINSGKITIDGI
-466 DIKDIPKQTLRSQ
+466 DIKDIPKQTLRNQ

-496 NIKYRNQHISDDVMI
+496 NIKYKNQHISDEVMI

-520 DFIMRLENGFDTEI
+520 DFIMRLEHGFDTKI

-556 LDPKILL
+556 SDPKILL

-603 KADKIV
+603 IADKIV
-609 VLEKGEILEQGYQ
+609 VLEKGKIIEQGYQ
-622 KDLIAQQGIY
+622 KDLVMQDGMY
-632 AKMLKSGDE
+632 ARMLKSGDE

>member
-1 MVLGIISHCWKL
+1 MV
-13 QSCIRQSITPRKE
+13 
-26 VISMTKSILGHPVIL
+26 KSILGHSVIL
-41 TRKDIKASKSI
+41 TRKDIKESKTI
-52 KTDQKGNPIPKSR
+52 NTDQRGNPIPKSS
-65 NWKYSIG
+65 NWKYAIG

-80 NRLKLTIVILSVIIS
+80 DRLKLTVVIVSVIIS
-95 SLLGLVGPFMIGQ
+95 SLLGLVGPYMIGQ
-108 LIDNKIL
+108 MIDNKIL
-115 KKNFDGI
+115 KKNFEGI

-127 ILFFI
+127 ILLFI
-132 FIGLSLFSYIAA
+132 FIGLSLFSYVAA

-208 ITIVGTIIVMLMLS
+208 ITIIGTIIVMLLLS

-237 VAMRWIT
+237 IAMHWIT

-249 LYKKRQR
+249 LYKRRQR
-256 AIGEMN
+256 AVGEMN

-277 FSREARVTDGFTEK
+277 FTREARVTEGFTEK
-291 NANVRDISYWSV
+291 NAKVRDISYWSV

-324 AGIGGVLALNGNE
+324 AGIGGILALNGNG

-375 RVFEIIDTERE
+375 RVFEIIDTEPE
-386 IDIDNSN
+386 VDIDNSN
-393 RNLTIRGDISFEQVV
+393 RNLTIRGEISFEQVT

-421 NVTIQLN
+421 DVTIHLN

-451 RFYEINAGKILIDNI
+451 RFYEINAGKIMIDGI
-466 DIKDIPKQTLRSQ
+466 DIKDIPKQTLRNQ

-496 NIKYRNQHISDDVMI
+496 NIKYRNQHVSDEVMI

-520 DFIMRLENGFDTEI
+520 DFIMSLEHGFDTKI

-556 LDPKILL
+556 SDPKILL

-603 KADKIV
+603 IADKIV
-609 VLEKGEILEQGYQ
+609 VLEKGKIIEQGYQ
-622 KDLIAQQGIY
+622 KDLVMQDGMY
-632 AKMLKSGDE
+632 ARMLKSGDE

>member
-1 MVLGIISHCWKL
+1 MIK
-13 QSCIRQSITPRKE
+13 T
-26 VISMTKSILGHPVIL
+26 ILGHPVIL
-41 TRKDIKASKSI
+41 TRKDIKESKSI
-52 KTDQKGNPIPKSR
+52 KTDQRGNPIPKSS

-80 NRLKLTIVILSVIIS
+80 NRLKLIIVILSVIIS
-95 SLLGLVGPFMIGQ
+95 SLLGLVGPYMIGQ

-122 ENDLL
+122 ENDLV

-375 RVFEIIDTERE
+375 RVFEIIDTEPE
-386 IDIDNSN
+386 VDIDNSN

-451 RFYEINAGKILIDNI
+451 RFYEINTGKIMIDNI
-466 DIKDIPKQTLRSQ
+466 DIKDIPKQTLRNQ

-496 NIKYRNQHISDDVMI
+496 NIKYRNQHVSDEVMI

>member
-1 MVLGIISHCWKL
+1 MV
-13 QSCIRQSITPRKE
+13 
-26 VISMTKSILGHPVIL
+26 KSILGHPVIL
-41 TRKDIKASKSI
+41 TRKDIKESKSI
-52 KTDQKGNPIPKSR
+52 NTDQRGNPIPKSS
-65 NWKYSIG
+65 NWKYAIG

-80 NRLKLTIVILSVIIS
+80 DRLKLTVVIVSVIIS
-95 SLLGLVGPFMIGQ
+95 SLLGLVGPYMIGQ
-108 LIDNKIL
+108 MIDNKIL
-115 KKNFDGI
+115 KKNFEGI
-122 ENDLL
+122 EKDLL
-127 ILFFI
+127 ILLFI
-132 FIGLSLFSYIAA
+132 FIGLSLFSYVAA

-208 ITIVGTIIVMLMLS
+208 ITIIGTIIVMLLLS

-237 VAMRWIT
+237 IAMHWIT

-249 LYKKRQR
+249 LYKRRQR
-256 AIGEMN
+256 AVGEMN

-277 FSREARVTDGFTEK
+277 FTREARVTEGFTEK
-291 NANVRDISYWSV
+291 NAKVRDISYWSV

-324 AGIGGVLALNGNE
+324 AGIGGVLALNGNG

-375 RVFEIIDTERE
+375 RVFEIIDTEPE
-386 IDIDNSN
+386 VDIDNSN
-393 RNLTIRGDISFEQVV
+393 RNLTIQGEISFEHVI

-421 NVTIQLN
+421 DVTIHLN

-444 TLVQLLA
+444 TLMQLLA
-451 RFYEINAGKILIDNI
+451 RFYEINSGKITIDGI
-466 DIKDIPKQTLRSQ
+466 DIKDIPKQTLRNQ

-496 NIKYRNQHISDDVMI
+496 NIKYKNQHISDEVMI

-520 DFIMRLENGFDTEI
+520 DFIMRLEHGFDTKI

-556 LDPKILL
+556 SDPKILL

-603 KADKIV
+603 IADKIV
-609 VLEKGEILEQGYQ
+609 VLEKGKIIEQGYQ
-622 KDLIAQQGIY
+622 KDLVMQDGMY
-632 AKMLKSGDE
+632 ARMLKSGDE

>member
-1 MVLGIISHCWKL
+1 MV
-13 QSCIRQSITPRKE
+13 
-26 VISMTKSILGHPVIL
+26 KSILGHPVIL
-41 TRKDIKASKSI
+41 TRKDIKESKSI
-52 KTDQKGNPIPKSR
+52 NTDQRGNPIPKSS
-65 NWKYSIG
+65 NWKYAIG

-80 NRLKLTIVILSVIIS
+80 DRLKLTVVIVSVIIS
-95 SLLGLVGPFMIGQ
+95 SLLGLVGPYMIGQ
-108 LIDNKIL
+108 MIDNKIL
-115 KKNFDGI
+115 KKNFEGI

-127 ILFFI
+127 ILLFI
-132 FIGLSLFSYIAA
+132 FIGLSLFSYVAA

-159 MLLFSRLQKLPIPF
+159 MLLLSRLQKLPIPF

-208 ITIVGTIIVMLMLS
+208 ITIIGTIIVMLLLS

-237 VAMRWIT
+237 IAMRWIT

-249 LYKKRQR
+249 LYKRRQR
-256 AIGEMN
+256 AVGEMN

-277 FSREARVTDGFTEK
+277 FTREARVTEGFTEK
-291 NANVRDISYWSV
+291 NAKVRDISYWSV

-324 AGIGGVLALNGNE
+324 AGIGGILALNGNG

-375 RVFEIIDTERE
+375 RVFEIIDTEPE
-386 IDIDNSN
+386 VDIDNSN
-393 RNLTIRGDISFEQVV
+393 RNLTIQGEISFEHVI

-421 NVTIQLN
+421 DVTIHLN

-444 TLVQLLA
+444 TLMQLLA
-451 RFYEINAGKILIDNI
+451 RFYEINSGKIKIDGI
-466 DIKDIPKQTLRSQ
+466 DIKDIPKQTLRNQ

-496 NIKYRNQHISDDVMI
+496 NIKYKNQHISDEIMI

-520 DFIMRLENGFDTEI
+520 DFIMRLEDGFDTKI

-556 LDPKILL
+556 SDPKILL

-603 KADKIV
+603 IADKIV
-609 VLEKGEILEQGYQ
+609 VLEKGKIIEQGYQ
-622 KDLIAQQGIY
+622 KDLVMQDGMY

>member
-1 MVLGIISHCWKL
+1 MIK
-13 QSCIRQSITPRKE
+13 T
-26 VISMTKSILGHPVIL
+26 ILGHPVIL
-41 TRKDIKASKSI
+41 TRKDIKESKSI
-52 KTDQKGNPIPKSR
+52 KTDQRGNPIPKSS

-80 NRLKLTIVILSVIIS
+80 NRLKLIIVILSVIIS
-95 SLLGLVGPFMIGQ
+95 SLLGLVGPYMIGQ

-122 ENDLL
+122 ENDLV

-277 FSREARVTDGFTEK
+277 FSREARVTDGFTER

-375 RVFEIIDTERE
+375 RVFEIIDTEPE
-386 IDIDNSN
+386 VDIDNSN

-451 RFYEINAGKILIDNI
+451 RFYEINTGKIMIDNI
-466 DIKDIPKQTLRSQ
+466 DIKDIPKQTLRNQ

-496 NIKYRNQHISDDVMI
+496 NIKYRNQHVSDEVMI

>member
-1 MVLGIISHCWKL
+1 MV
-13 QSCIRQSITPRKE
+13 
-26 VISMTKSILGHPVIL
+26 KSILGHPVIL
-41 TRKDIKASKSI
+41 TRKDIKESKSI
-52 KTDQKGNPIPKSR
+52 NTDQRGNPIPKSS
-65 NWKYSIG
+65 NWKYAIG

-80 NRLKLTIVILSVIIS
+80 DRLKLTVVIVSVIIS
-95 SLLGLVGPFMIGQ
+95 SLLGLVGPYMIGQ
-108 LIDNKIL
+108 MIDNKIL
-115 KKNFDGI
+115 KKNFEGI

-127 ILFFI
+127 ILLFI
-132 FIGLSLFSYIAA
+132 FIGLSLFSYVAA

-208 ITIVGTIIVMLMLS
+208 ITIIGTIIVMLLLS

-237 VAMRWIT
+237 IAMRWIT

-249 LYKKRQR
+249 LYKRRQR
-256 AIGEMN
+256 AVGEMN

-277 FSREARVTDGFTEK
+277 FTREARVTEGFTEK
-291 NANVRDISYWSV
+291 NAKVRDISYWSV

-324 AGIGGVLALNGNE
+324 AGIGGVLALNGNG

-375 RVFEIIDTERE
+375 RVFEIIDTEPE
-386 IDIDNSN
+386 VDIDNSN
-393 RNLTIRGDISFEQVV
+393 RNLTIQGEISFEHVI

-421 NVTIQLN
+421 DVTIHLN

-444 TLVQLLA
+444 TLMQLLA
-451 RFYEINAGKILIDNI
+451 RFYEINSGKITIDGI
-466 DIKDIPKQTLRSQ
+466 DIKDIPKQTLRNQ

-496 NIKYRNQHISDDVMI
+496 NIKYKNQHISDEIMI

-520 DFIMRLENGFDTEI
+520 DFIMRLEHGFDTKI

-556 LDPKILL
+556 SDPKILL

-603 KADKIV
+603 IADKIV
-609 VLEKGEILEQGYQ
+609 VLEKGKIIEQGYQ
-622 KDLIAQQGIY
+622 KDLVMQDGMY

>member
-1 MVLGIISHCWKL
+1 MIK
-13 QSCIRQSITPRKE
+13 T
-26 VISMTKSILGHPVIL
+26 ILGHPVIL
-41 TRKDIKASKSI
+41 TRKDIKESKSI
-52 KTDQKGNPIPKSR
+52 KTDQRGNPIPKSS

-95 SLLGLVGPFMIGQ
+95 SLLGLVGPYMIGQ

-122 ENDLL
+122 ENDLV

-208 ITIVGTIIVMLMLS
+208 ITIIGTIIVMLMLS
-222 PLLTLLTMMIIPLML
+222 PLLTLLTMIIIPLML

-375 RVFEIIDTERE
+375 RVFEIIDTEPE
-386 IDIDNSN
+386 VDIDNSN

-451 RFYEINAGKILIDNI
+451 RFYEINTGKIMIDNI
-466 DIKDIPKQTLRSQ
+466 DIKDIPKQTLRNQ

-496 NIKYRNQHISDDVMI
+496 NIKYRNQHVSDDVMI

>member
-1 MVLGIISHCWKL
+1 MV
-13 QSCIRQSITPRKE
+13 
-26 VISMTKSILGHPVIL
+26 KSILGHPVIL
-41 TRKDIKASKSI
+41 TRKDIKESKSI
-52 KTDQKGNPIPKSR
+52 NTDQRGNPIPKSS
-65 NWKYSIG
+65 NWKYAIG

-80 NRLKLTIVILSVIIS
+80 DRLKLTVVIVSVIIS
-95 SLLGLVGPFMIGQ
+95 SLLGLVGPYMIGQ
-108 LIDNKIL
+108 MIDNKIL
-115 KKNFDGI
+115 KKNFEGI

-127 ILFFI
+127 ILLFI
-132 FIGLSLFSYIAA
+132 FIGLSLFSYVAA

-208 ITIVGTIIVMLMLS
+208 ITIIGTIIVMLLLS

-237 VAMRWIT
+237 IAMRWIT

-249 LYKKRQR
+249 LYKRRQR
-256 AIGEMN
+256 AVGEMN

-277 FSREARVTDGFTEK
+277 FTREARVTEGFTEK
-291 NANVRDISYWSV
+291 NAKVRDISYWSV

-324 AGIGGVLALNGNE
+324 AGIGGILALNGNG

-375 RVFEIIDTERE
+375 RVFEIIDTEPE
-386 IDIDNSN
+386 VDIDNSN
-393 RNLTIRGDISFEQVV
+393 RNLTIQGEISFEHVI

-421 NVTIQLN
+421 DVTIHLN

-444 TLVQLLA
+444 TLMQLLA
-451 RFYEINAGKILIDNI
+451 RFYEINSGKITIDGI
-466 DIKDIPKQTLRSQ
+466 DIKDIPKQTLRNQ

-496 NIKYRNQHISDDVMI
+496 NIKYKNQHISDEIMI

-520 DFIMRLENGFDTEI
+520 DFIMRLEDGFDTKI

-556 LDPKILL
+556 SDPKILL

-587 KNRTSIIIAHR
+587 KRTSIIIAHR

-603 KADKIV
+603 IADKIV
-609 VLEKGEILEQGYQ
+609 VLEKGKIIEQGYQ
-622 KDLIAQQGIY
+622 KDLVMQDGMY

>member
-1 MVLGIISHCWKL
+1 MV
-13 QSCIRQSITPRKE
+13 
-26 VISMTKSILGHPVIL
+26 KSILGHPVIL
-41 TRKDIKASKSI
+41 TRKDIKESKSI
-52 KTDQKGNPIPKSR
+52 NTDQRGNPIPKSS
-65 NWKYSIG
+65 NWKYAIG

-80 NRLKLTIVILSVIIS
+80 DRLKLTVVIVSVIIS
-95 SLLGLVGPFMIGQ
+95 SLLGLIGPYMIGQ
-108 LIDNKIL
+108 MIDNKIL
-115 KKNFDGI
+115 KKNFEGI

-127 ILFFI
+127 ILLFI
-132 FIGLSLFSYIAA
+132 FIGLSLFSYVAA

-208 ITIVGTIIVMLMLS
+208 ITIIGTIIVMLLLS

-237 VAMRWIT
+237 IAMRWIT

-249 LYKKRQR
+249 LYKRRQR
-256 AIGEMN
+256 AVGEMN

-277 FSREARVTDGFTEK
+277 FTREARVTEGFTEK
-291 NANVRDISYWSV
+291 NAKVRDISYWSV

-324 AGIGGVLALNGNE
+324 AGIGGILALNGNG

-375 RVFEIIDTERE
+375 RVFEIIDTEPE
-386 IDIDNSN
+386 VDIDNSN
-393 RNLTIRGDISFEQVV
+393 RNLTIQGEISFEHVI

-421 NVTIQLN
+421 DVTIHLN

-444 TLVQLLA
+444 TLMQLLA
-451 RFYEINAGKILIDNI
+451 RFYEINSGKITIDGI
-466 DIKDIPKQTLRSQ
+466 DIKDIPKQTLRNQ

-496 NIKYRNQHISDDVMI
+496 NIKYKNQHISDEIMI

-520 DFIMRLENGFDTEI
+520 DFIMRLEDGFDTKI

-556 LDPKILL
+556 SDPKILL

-603 KADKIV
+603 IADKIV
-609 VLEKGEILEQGYQ
+609 VLEKGKIIEQGYQ
-622 KDLIAQQGIY
+622 KDLVMQDGMY

>member
-1 MVLGIISHCWKL
+1 MIK
-13 QSCIRQSITPRKE
+13 T
-26 VISMTKSILGHPVIL
+26 ILGHPVIL
-41 TRKDIKASKSI
+41 TRKDIKESKSI
-52 KTDQKGNPIPKSR
+52 KTDQRGNPIPKSS

-95 SLLGLVGPFMIGQ
+95 SLLGLVGPYMIGQ

-122 ENDLL
+122 ENDLV

-222 PLLTLLTMMIIPLML
+222 PLLTLLTMIIIPLML

-277 FSREARVTDGFTEK
+277 FSREARVTDGFTER

-375 RVFEIIDTERE
+375 RVFEIIDTEPE
-386 IDIDNSN
+386 VDIDNSN

-451 RFYEINAGKILIDNI
+451 GFYEINTGKIMIDNI
-466 DIKDIPKQTLRSQ
+466 DIKDIPKQTLRNQ

-496 NIKYRNQHISDDVMI
+496 NIKYRNQHVSDDVMI

>member
-1 MVLGIISHCWKL
+1 MV
-13 QSCIRQSITPRKE
+13 
-26 VISMTKSILGHPVIL
+26 KSILGHPVIL
-41 TRKDIKASKSI
+41 TRKDIKESKTI
-52 KTDQKGNPIPKSR
+52 NTDQRGNPIPKSS
-65 NWKYSIG
+65 NWKYAIG

-80 NRLKLTIVILSVIIS
+80 DRLKLTVVIVSVIIS
-95 SLLGLVGPFMIGQ
+95 SLLGLVGPYMIGQ
-108 LIDNKIL
+108 MIDNKIL
-115 KKNFDGI
+115 KKNFEGI

-127 ILFFI
+127 ILLFI
-132 FIGLSLFSYIAA
+132 FIGLSLFSYVAA

-208 ITIVGTIIVMLMLS
+208 ITIIGTIIVMLLLS

-237 VAMRWIT
+237 IAMRWIT

-249 LYKKRQR
+249 LYKRRQR
-256 AIGEMN
+256 AVGEMN
-262 GYIEEIISGQEVVKL
+262 GFIEEIISGQEVVKL
-277 FSREARVTDGFTEK
+277 FTREARVTEGFTEK
-291 NANVRDISYWSV
+291 NAKVRDISYWSV

-324 AGIGGVLALNGNE
+324 AGIGGVLALNGNG

-375 RVFEIIDTERE
+375 RVFEIIDTEPE
-386 IDIDNSN
+386 VDIDNSN
-393 RNLTIRGDISFEQVV
+393 RNLTIQGEISFEHVI

-421 NVTIQLN
+421 DVTIDLN

-444 TLVQLLA
+444 TLMQLLA
-451 RFYEINAGKILIDNI
+451 RFYEINSGKITIDGI
-466 DIKDIPKQTLRSQ
+466 DIKDIPKQTLRNQ

-496 NIKYRNQHISDDVMI
+496 NIKYKNQHISDEVMI

-520 DFIMRLENGFDTEI
+520 DFIMSLEHGFDTKI

-556 LDPKILL
+556 SDPKILL

-603 KADKIV
+603 IADKIV
-609 VLEKGEILEQGYQ
+609 VLEKGKIIEQGYQ
-622 KDLIAQQGIY
+622 NDLVMQDGMY

>member
-1 MVLGIISHCWKL
+1 MV
-13 QSCIRQSITPRKE
+13 
-26 VISMTKSILGHPVIL
+26 KSILGHPVIL
-41 TRKDIKASKSI
+41 TRKDIKESKSI
-52 KTDQKGNPIPKSR
+52 NTDQRGNPIPKSS
-65 NWKYSIG
+65 NWKYAIG

-80 NRLKLTIVILSVIIS
+80 DRLKLTVVIVSVIIS
-95 SLLGLVGPFMIGQ
+95 SLLGLVGPYMIGQ
-108 LIDNKIL
+108 MIDNKIL
-115 KKNFDGI
+115 KKNFEGI
-122 ENDLL
+122 EKDLL
-127 ILFFI
+127 ILLFI
-132 FIGLSLFSYIAA
+132 FIGLSLFSYVAA

-208 ITIVGTIIVMLMLS
+208 ITIIGTIIVMLLLS

-237 VAMRWIT
+237 IAMRWIT

-249 LYKKRQR
+249 LYKRRQR
-256 AIGEMN
+256 AVGEMN
-262 GYIEEIISGQEVVKL
+262 GYIEEIISGEEVVKL
-277 FSREARVTDGFTEK
+277 FTREARVTEGFTEK
-291 NANVRDISYWSV
+291 NAKVRDISYWSV

-324 AGIGGVLALNGNE
+324 AGIGGVLALNGNG

-375 RVFEIIDTERE
+375 RVFEIIDTEPE
-386 IDIDNSN
+386 VDIDNSN
-393 RNLTIRGDISFEQVV
+393 RNLTIQGEISFEHVI
-408 FKYNEEQLKPTIN
+408 FKYNEKQLKPTIN
-421 NVTIQLN
+421 DVTIHLN

-444 TLVQLLA
+444 TLMQLLA
-451 RFYEINAGKILIDNI
+451 RFYEINSGKITIDGI
-466 DIKDIPKQTLRSQ
+466 DIKDIPKQTLRNQ

-496 NIKYRNQHISDDVMI
+496 NIKYKNQHISDEVMI

-520 DFIMRLENGFDTEI
+520 DFIMRLEHGFDTKI

-556 LDPKILL
+556 SDPKILL

-603 KADKIV
+603 IADKIV
-609 VLEKGEILEQGYQ
+609 VLEKGKIIEQGYQ
-622 KDLIAQQGIY
+622 KDLVMQDGMY
-632 AKMLKSGDE
+632 ARMLKSGDE

>member
-1 MVLGIISHCWKL
+1 MV
-13 QSCIRQSITPRKE
+13 
-26 VISMTKSILGHPVIL
+26 KSILGHPVIL
-41 TRKDIKASKSI
+41 TRKDIKESKSI
-52 KTDQKGNPIPKSR
+52 NTDQRGNPIPKSS
-65 NWKYSIG
+65 NWKYAIG

-80 NRLKLTIVILSVIIS
+80 DRLKLTVVIVSVIIS
-95 SLLGLVGPFMIGQ
+95 SLLGLVGPYMIGQ
-108 LIDNKIL
+108 MIDNKIL
-115 KKNFDGI
+115 KKNFEGI

-127 ILFFI
+127 ILLFI
-132 FIGLSLFSYIAA
+132 FIGLSLFSYVAA

-208 ITIVGTIIVMLMLS
+208 ITIIGTIIVMLLLS

-237 VAMRWIT
+237 IAMRWIT

-249 LYKKRQR
+249 LYKRRQR
-256 AIGEMN
+256 AVGEMN
-262 GYIEEIISGQEVVKL
+262 GFIEEIISGQEVVKL
-277 FSREARVTDGFTEK
+277 FTREARVTEGFTEK
-291 NANVRDISYWSV
+291 NAKVRDISYWSV

-324 AGIGGVLALNGNE
+324 AGIGGVLALNGNG

-375 RVFEIIDTERE
+375 RVFEIIDTEPE
-386 IDIDNSN
+386 VDIDNSN
-393 RNLTIRGDISFEQVV
+393 RNLTIQGEISFEHVI

-421 NVTIQLN
+421 DVTIHLN

-444 TLVQLLA
+444 TLMQLLA
-451 RFYEINAGKILIDNI
+451 RFYEINSGKITIDGI
-466 DIKDIPKQTLRSQ
+466 DIKDIPKQTLRNQ

-496 NIKYRNQHISDDVMI
+496 NIKYKNQHISDEVMI

-520 DFIMRLENGFDTEI
+520 DFIMRLEHGFDTKI

-556 LDPKILL
+556 SDPKILL

-603 KADKIV
+603 IADKIV
-609 VLEKGEILEQGYQ
+609 VLEKGKIIEQGYQ
-622 KDLIAQQGIY
+622 KDLVMQDGMY

>member
-1 MVLGIISHCWKL
+1 MI
-13 QSCIRQSITPRKE
+13 
-26 VISMTKSILGHPVIL
+26 KSILGHPVIL
-41 TRKDIKASKSI
+41 TRKDIKESKSI
-52 KTDQKGNPIPKSR
+52 KTDQRGNPIPKSS
-65 NWKYSIG
+65 NWKYAIG

-80 NRLKLTIVILSVIIS
+80 NRLKLTVVIVSVIIS
-95 SLLGLVGPFMIGQ
+95 SLLGLVGPYMIGQ
-108 LIDNKIL
+108 MIDNKIL
-115 KKNFDGI
+115 KKNFEGI

-132 FIGLSLFSYIAA
+132 FIGLSLFSYVAA

-198 SSFIQFTSSV
+198 SSFIQFTSSI
-208 ITIVGTIIVMLMLS
+208 ITIIGTIIVMLLLS

-237 VAMRWIT
+237 IAMRWIT

-249 LYKKRQR
+249 LYKRRQR

-277 FSREARVTDGFTEK
+277 FTREARVTEGFTEK
-291 NANVRDISYWSV
+291 NAKVRDISYWSV

-324 AGIGGVLALNGNE
+324 AGIGGVLALNGNG

-375 RVFEIIDTERE
+375 RVFEIIDTEPE
-386 IDIDNSN
+386 VDIYNSN
-393 RNLTIRGDISFEQVV
+393 RNLTIRGEISFEQVT

-421 NVTIQLN
+421 DVTIHLN

-444 TLVQLLA
+444 TLMQLLA
-451 RFYEINAGKILIDNI
+451 RFYEINSGKITIDGI
-466 DIKDIPKQTLRSQ
+466 DIKDIPKQTLRNQ

-496 NIKYRNQHISDDVMI
+496 NIKYKNQHISDEVMI

-520 DFIMRLENGFDTEI
+520 DFIMRLEDGFDTKI

-556 LDPKILL
+556 SDPKILL

-603 KADKIV
+603 IADKIV
-609 VLEKGEILEQGYQ
+609 VLEKGEIIEQGYQ
-622 KDLIAQQGIY
+622 KDLVMQDGMY